1 MVKQRVTYLQ
11 SRFISCSRQ
20 SKVFTYFII
29 VRAIRRAPVV
39 QSVESAAVQWLHSRA
54 SQQQRTLARGQTT
67 QQRAIRTKTF
77 CLKKKKSSNITDDFC
92 ERSLYSQRREN
103 FRPANLFSGESNH
116 CYCSVL
122 GRVFGVPR
130 APSRARDSFVTRPSR
145 REPLTRS
152 SATCDHLFHSAFF

>member
-77 CLKKKKSSNITDDFC
+77 CFKKKNRVI
-92 ERSLYSQRREN
+92 SLTI
-103 FRPANLFSGESNH
+103 FANAHYTHSGERIFARLI
-116 CYCSVL
+116 CF
-122 GRVFGVPR
+122 RVK
-130 APSRARDSFVTRPSR
+130 VTIVIVRC
-145 REPLTRS
+145 LDGS
-152 SATCDHLFHSAFF
+152 SACRVRHREHVTPL